1 MGKQYSHI
9 QPSDRLTIYNL
20 LFDGHAIQEIAKA
33 IGYHKATVY
42 RELHRNSGKTGYRPD
57 LASQSYVIRRQ
68 YKPNKLD
75 RNPELKNFLIEKLKL
90 GWSPELIAG
99 RLKQQAGRC
108 IISHETIYR
117 YIYSPEGIKLKL
129 YQTLLKKRRFRYPRI
144 KRRRQTIANARK
156 RPIKERDAE
165 INGRDAIGHW
175 EGDLIL
181 FSHTKTNL
189 FTLRE
194 RKSRLIVAI
203 KNRTRQSQSTVR
215 TLIGYMKNNFKYTMQ
230 SLTLDN
236 DTAFA
241 QHEHIE
247 NELKAKVY
255 FCEPYKSYQ
264 KGGIENAN
272 KLLRTKLP
280 LQTNIDRFKQD
291 EIDIIVKGF
300 NDRPMK
306 CLGYQTPNE
315 AFYRAFN

>member
-1 MGKQYSHI
+1 MVARS
-9 QPSDRLTIYNL
+9 
-20 LFDGHAIQEIAKA
+20 
-33 IGYHKATVY
+33 
-42 RELHRNSGKTGYRPD
+42 
-57 LASQSYVIRRQ
+57 
-68 YKPNKLD
+68 LD

-99 RLKQQAGRC
+99 RLTHQAGRC

-117 YIYSPEGIKLKL
+117 FIYSPAGIKLKL
-129 YQTLLKKRRFRYPRI
+129 YQMLLKKRRFRYPRI
-144 KRRRQTIANARK
+144 KRRRQTIANSRK
-156 RPIKERDAE
+156 RPIKERDAA
-165 INGRDAIGHW
+165 INTRNASGHW

-203 KNRTRQSQSTVR
+203 KNGSRYSQSTAN
-215 TLIGYMKNNFKYTMQ
+215 TLIGYMKNTFKVPMQ

-247 NELKAKVY
+247 SEMKTKVY

-272 KLLRTKLP
+272 RLLRTKFP
-280 LQTNIDRFKQD
+280 LQTDIDRFEQE
-291 EIDIIVKGF
+291 EIDTIVKSF

-315 AFYRAFN
+315 TFYRRLNDYLF